1 MLDRKESSGAYYR
14 ENYPEKV
21 RELFGRE

>member
-1 MLDRKESSGAYYR
+1 MLDRKESSGAHYR